1 MLVMSDRQAARVA
14 GILFI
19 AATVPFSISVV
30 LLAPVL
36 ESPDFLGQL
45 ANRSPRVAAGV
56 LLEIVN
62 HVSVVAIAVV
72 LFPVLTR
79 FSQRLAIGYVAARSI
94 EAALFALVTANLLT
108 LTRLSREVAAGSPG
122 SEALST
128 VLLVGHDWNQV
139 TLPFVAFAL
148 GALILNYALY
158 QTRLVPR
165 WISIWGLLAAGSI
178 LAARVILLAGV
189 EISAATVTA
198 MDAPIFAQEMIL
210 AVWLIARG
218 FTVAEPG
225 ES

>member
-1 MLVMSDRQAARVA
+1 M
-14 GILFI
+14 
-19 AATVPFSISVV
+19 
-30 LLAPVL
+30 
-36 ESPDFLGQL
+36 
-45 ANRSPRVAAGV
+45 
-56 LLEIVN
+56 
-62 HVSVVAIAVV
+62 
-72 LFPVLTR
+72 
-79 FSQRLAIGYVAARSI
+79 
-94 EAALFALVTANLLT
+94 
-108 LTRLSREVAAGSPG
+108 
-122 SEALST
+122 
-128 VLLVGHDWNQV
+128 